1 MTIPTLSTAARHF
14 DAHGGLWLVVPQ
26 QTDKGQPRPLFAL
39 LGVAQGPLGPFITYE
54 GGDFRATIDDNA
66 ALQGAEWA
74 PVDARG
80 NRI

>member
-1 MTIPTLSTAARHF
+1 MTPTLSTVARHF

-26 QTDKGQPRPLFAL
+26 RTDKGQPRPLFAL

-54 GGDFRATIDDNA
+54 GGDLRATIDDNA
-66 ALQGAEWA
+66 VLQGAEWV
-74 PVDARG
+74 PVDTRG

>member
-54 GGDFRATIDDNA
+54 GGDFRATIDDNE

>member
-1 MTIPTLSTAARHF
+1 MTPTLPTIARHF
-14 DAHGGLWLVVPQ
+14 DAHGGLCLVVPRR
-26 QTDKGQPRPLFAL
+26 TDKGQPRPLFAL
-39 LGVAQGPLGPFITYE
+39 LGVAQGPLGPFITYD
-54 GGDFRATIDDNA
+54 GGDFRATIDDNE

>member
-1 MTIPTLSTAARHF
+1 MTPTLSTVARHF
-14 DAHGGLWLVVPQ
+14 EAHGGLWLVVPRR
-26 QTDKGQPRPLFAL
+26 TDKGQPRPLFAL

>member
-1 MTIPTLSTAARHF
+1 MTPTLSTVARHF
-14 DAHGGLWLVVPQ
+14 DTHGGLWLVVPQ

-74 PVDARG
+74 PVNSRG
-80 NRI
+80 ERV